1 MLYYL
6 CPASDISLPKR
17 LRQRICLFCCLS
29 YLKSSLLYRSMK
41 ILRKATTLLIFSVAL
56 HPSPALSQSCTTLG
70 QTPATA
76 FPICGTATF
85 RQDSVPTCRTNDL
98 FVPGC
103 TGTGNAQY
111 ANKNPFF
118 YKFTCYSSGT
128 LGFLIT
134 PNAADE
140 DYDWQL
146 YDITGHD
153 PNDIFTDHK
162 IIVSGN
168 WSGSYGPT
176 GASASG
182 VNFIQCGSDPAKTT
196 PTFATM
202 PNLKQGHE
210 YLLMISHFTDTQS
223 GYSLSFEGGTAVI
236 TDPTK
241 PHMLSAEP
249 GCDGKTIILKLNKK
263 IRCNSLTRS
272 GSEFSLSP
280 ATTTVISAAS
290 TTCSSAFDFDEVNI
304 SLASNLASGNYQLT
318 INSGTD
324 GNSLLDICGN
334 EIAAGE
340 QISFQ
345 YNAARPTL
353 ADSIG
358 HIDCAIDTIR
368 LYFPKKIN
376 CNSIASDGSDFS
388 VTGPTPAAVSSA
400 YGNCVTGKTDYI
412 VVKLATPLYTKGHY
426 FLTLKPGTDGTTV
439 IDECGLESPIQTLP
453 FNTADTVS
461 AQFQYSIKFG
471 CQRDTLTFAHDGAH
485 DVDRWNWIF
494 NNTITATTQ
503 TPTIVFPGS
512 GTNTITLTV
521 SNGVCSDSVSAVIVL
536 DNEVKASF
544 TMPDIICPE
553 DKLIVNNKSTGQI
566 DAWRWNFDVLASSD
580 LKDPLPFILPPNNN
594 RQRSFTIK
602 LVAFNNTLGCSDSSS
617 KIVTVLNN
625 CFIAVP
631 SAFTPNND
639 GLNDYFGPH
648 NAIKA
653 GNLEFKVFN
662 RWGQLVFHSR
672 DWKQKWDGKINGVL
686 QPTGVYVWMLSYTN
700 RDTNQPVFQKGTVTL
715 IR

>member
-1 MLYYL
+1 
-6 CPASDISLPKR
+6 
-17 LRQRICLFCCLS
+17 
-29 YLKSSLLYRSMK
+29 MK
-41 ILRKATTLLIFSVAL
+41 ILLKTVAL
-56 HPSPALSQSCTTLG
+56 LVFSFMVRGSPALCQACTTLG

-76 FPICGTATF
+76 FPICGVTTF
-85 RQDSVPTCRTNDL
+85 QQNNVPLCISNDL

-103 TGTGNAQY
+103 TGNSNAQY
-111 ANKNPFF
+111 ADRNPFF
-118 YKFTCYSSGT
+118 YKFTCYVSGT

-134 PNAADE
+134 PNAANE

-146 YDITGHD
+146 YDITGHN
-153 PNDIFTDHK
+153 PNDIFTDHS

-168 WSGSYGPT
+168 WSGSYGRT

-182 VNFIQCGSDPAKTT
+182 VNFIQCGSDPATQAT
-196 PTFATM
+196 PTFAAM
-202 PNLKQGHE
+202 PNLIQGHE
-210 YLLMISHFTDTQS
+210 YILMISHFTDTQS

-263 IRCNSLTRS
+263 IRCNSLTSS

-280 ATTTVISAAS
+280 ATTTVISATS

-304 SLASNLASGNYQLT
+304 SLASNLSDGNYQLI
-318 INSGTD
+318 INTGTD

-340 QISFQ
+340 QLSFR
-345 YNAARPTL
+345 YKAAQPTS

-358 HIDCAIDTIR
+358 HIGCAIDTIR

-376 CNSIASDGSDFS
+376 CNSIAADGSDFS
-388 VTGPTPAAVSSA
+388 VTGPAPVTVSSA

-412 VVKLATPLYTKGHY
+412 VVKFATPLYTKGNY
-426 FLTLKPGTDGTTV
+426 FLTLKTGTDGTTV
-439 IDECGLESPIQTLP
+439 IDECGLESPMQTLS
-453 FNTADTVS
+453 FNTTDTVS
-461 AQFQYSIKFG
+461 AQFQYSTKFG
-471 CQRDTLTFAHDGAH
+471 CQRDTLTFSHDGAH
-485 DVDRWNWIF
+485 DVNQWNWIF
-494 NNTITATTQ
+494 NNTITATAQ
-503 TPTIVFPGS
+503 IHTIIFPAA
-512 GTNTITLTV
+512 GTDNIKLTV
-521 SNGVCSDSVSAVIVL
+521 SNGVCSDSASAVIVL

-553 DKLIVNNKSTGQI
+553 DKLIVNNTSTGQI
-566 DAWRWNFDVLASSD
+566 DAWRWNFDVLASSS
-580 LKDPLPFILPPNNN
+580 LKDPLPIILPPNNN
-594 RQRSFTIK
+594 RELTLTIK
-602 LVAFNNTLGCSDSSS
+602 LAASTNTLGCSDSSS
-617 KIVTVLNN
+617 KILTVLNN

-653 GNLEFKVFN
+653 DNLDFKVFN
-662 RWGQLVFHSR
+662 RWGQMVYHSR
-672 DWKQKWDGKINGVL
+672 DWTQKWDGKINGIL